1 MINFINHKTR
11 KKNYNKT
18 NLCISM
24 DLLPL
29 QFSLFLF
36 QNYPALLSIPISVL
50 DYAFYTTFLPTL
62 LGDEVFGVPH

>member
-1 MINFINHKTR
+1 
-11 KKNYNKT
+11 
-18 NLCISM
+18 M

-36 QNYPALLSIPISVL
+36 QNYLALLSIPISVL